1 MLYRAYFS
9 VPGFGIVLWFWQYAL
24 AAQMDDK
31 ALWVNARA
39 DRAGACPWGLPWP
52 VPGLGLAMVW
62 LRWDGAGE

>member
-9 VPGFGIVLWFWQYAL
+9 VPGFGNAL
-24 AAQMDDK
+24 AGQIDDK

-52 VPGLGLAMVW
+52 VPGLGLALVW